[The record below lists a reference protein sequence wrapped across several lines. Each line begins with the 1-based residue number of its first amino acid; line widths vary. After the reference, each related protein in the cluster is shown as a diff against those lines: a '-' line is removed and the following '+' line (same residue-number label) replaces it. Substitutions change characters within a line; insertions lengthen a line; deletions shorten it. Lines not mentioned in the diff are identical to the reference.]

1 MGNNHRR
8 SYYRTTKK
16 KMFGFNIRTGRQ
28 NASGSPSSITG
39 SPSSVGSPKTAG
51 STGSPKVEVGEIDTR
66 APFQS
71 VRAAVSLF
79 GDAGSSPKAKP
90 IIKRSKTIE
99 ERVLEKESR
108 LHLALR
114 ELDSFKE
121 QIRSTETTKTHALRD
136 LEKAKRTLQEL
147 TGKLETLCET
157 KQAAIEATETAKARA
172 IELEEQKSNK
182 PPVGTDAWKQ
192 NVEAEREQYR
202 TSSGELNSAKQEL
215 TNLRQ
220 DFDAA
225 LTAKLAAF
233 QEAADAQHNAAIN
246 RERLGKLSKEVT
258 TLREML
264 GQVKGASLQ
273 AQEEHEKLIEDKEVH
288 LHSLKTAKEE
298 AEEKIRA
305 LKEDPDSQL
314 VTENL
319 VEKLEV
325 TNEAIHV
332 LQEQLNKVRTLDL
345 DAYNKVNEELN
356 ATKNALKEI
365 LAEESSLRGIVES
378 LKQEAERVKGELNE
392 LYKKAEETESLVEK
406 LKLELENSKKDL
418 ETSISAKTQAE
429 GDSNSLP
436 SRIQQLTSEANQFTK
451 EANEMKKNTELLKQ
465 DAKTAQETTKE
476 TEEKL
481 KIALKEAEEAKA
493 AEKVADD
500 KIHNQSRTTTTITH
514 DTTDEEKRSSSESSN
529 GKIRLSLEVFEAL
542 KRKVEGIKNDA
553 DIKVATVMAQVET
566 INANEK
572 QANEKL
578 ERLLKEK
585 EDIKNATQEALKT
598 KEMAEAAKLVV
609 EGELQKWR
617 QKEQQEEEIGESSNG
632 NVEET

>member
-1 MGNNHRR
+1 
-8 SYYRTTKK
+8 
-16 KMFGFNIRTGRQ
+16 MFGFSIRTGRQ
-28 NASGSPSSITG
+28 NSSGSPLSTG

-51 STGSPKVEVGEIDTR
+51 SASSPRAEVGEIDTS

-79 GDAGSSPKAKP
+79 GEAGSSPKAKP
-90 IIKRSKTIE
+90 TIKRSKTIE

-121 QIRSTETTKTHALRD
+121 QIRSTETTKAHALRE

-147 TGKLETLCET
+147 TGKLETLCES
-157 KQAAIEATETAKARA
+157 KQAAIEATESAKARA
-172 IELEEQKSNK
+172 IELEEHKSNK

-192 NVEAEREQYR
+192 NVESEREQYR

-225 LTAKLAAF
+225 LEAKLAAF

-258 TLREML
+258 NLQETL
-264 GQVKGASLQ
+264 GQVKIASLQ
-273 AQEEHEKLIEDKEVH
+273 AQEEHEKLISDKEVH
-288 LHSLKTAKEE
+288 LNSLRTAKEE

-319 VEKLEV
+319 VEKHEV
-325 TNEAIHV
+325 TNETIHV
-332 LQEQLNKVRTLDL
+332 LQEQLNQVRARDL
-345 DAYNKVNEELN
+345 DAYTKANAKLD

-365 LAEESSLRGIVES
+365 FAEESSLRGLVDS
-378 LKQEAERVKGELNE
+378 LKLEVERVKVEHSEL
-392 LYKKAEETESLVEK
+392 KKKTEETESLVEN
-406 LKLELENSKKDL
+406 LKLDLENCKKEL

-429 GDSNSLP
+429 GDSNDLLSK
-436 SRIQQLTSEANQFTK
+436 IQQLTSEANQFSK
-451 EANEMKKNTELLKQ
+451 EAEDMKKNAELLRQ
-465 DAKTAQETTKE
+465 EAKTAKE
-476 TEEKL
+476 TEGKTEERL

-493 AEKVADD
+493 AEKIADD
-500 KIHNQSRTTTTITH
+500 KIHNNPSRVTKN
-514 DTTDEEKRSSSESSN
+514 DDSDNEKRSSESSN
-529 GKIRLSLEVFEAL
+529 GKIRLSVEEFEAL
-542 KRKVEGIKNDA
+542 KKRVEGIKNDA
-553 DIKVATVMAQVET
+553 DIKVKTVMAQVET

-572 QANEKL
+572 QAKEKL
-578 ERLLKEK
+578 EGFLKEK
-585 EDIKNATQEALKT
+585 EDIEAATKEALKT
-598 KEMAEAAKLVV
+598 AEMAEAAKLVV

-617 QKEQQEEEIGESSNG
+617 QKEQQQEEEIGESSMEILKGHEKNL
-632 NVEET
+632 

>member
-1 MGNNHRR
+1 
-8 SYYRTTKK
+8 
-16 KMFGFNIRTGRQ
+16 MFGFSIRTGRQ
-28 NASGSPSSITG
+28 NATGSPNSITG

-51 STGSPKVEVGEIDTR
+51 SAGSPKAEVGEIDTS

-79 GDAGSSPKAKP
+79 GEAGSSPKAKP
-90 IIKRSKTIE
+90 AIKRSKTIE

-121 QIRSTETTKTHALRD
+121 QIRSTETTKAHAVRE
-136 LEKAKRTLQEL
+136 LEKARRTLQDL
-147 TGKLETLCET
+147 TGKLETLCES
-157 KQAAIEATETAKARA
+157 KQSAIEATELAKVRA
-172 IELEEQKSNK
+172 IELEQQKSTK

-225 LTAKLAAF
+225 LEAKLAAF
-233 QEAADAQHNAAIN
+233 QEAADAQHNAAVN

-258 TLREML
+258 ALRETL
-264 GQVKGASLQ
+264 GQVKIASLQ
-273 AQEEHEKLIEDKEVH
+273 AQEEHEKLIADKETH
-288 LHSLKTAKEE
+288 LHSLRKAKEE
-298 AEEKIRA
+298 AEEKIRS

-332 LQEQLNKVRTLDL
+332 LQEQLNKVKSMDW
-345 DAYNKVNEELN
+345 DAYCKATAELDSAKNE
-356 ATKNALKEI
+356 LKEI
-365 LAEESSLRGIVES
+365 VAEETSLRGLVDS
-378 LKQEAERVKGELNE
+378 LKLEIERVKGDLSD
-392 LYKKAEETESLVEK
+392 LKKKAEETESLVEN
-406 LKLELENSKKDL
+406 LKLDLENSKKDL

-429 GDSNSLP
+429 GDSNDLP
-436 SRIQQLTSEANQFTK
+436 SRIQQLTSEANQFSK
-451 EANEMKKNTELLKQ
+451 EAEEMKKTAELLRQ
-465 DAKTAQETTKE
+465 EAKTAQETAKE
-476 TEEKL
+476 TEERL
-481 KIALKEAEEAKA
+481 KNAIKEAEEAKA
-493 AEKVADD
+493 AEKLADEM
-500 KIHNQSRTTTTITH
+500 IHNNPSRSSTTS
-514 DTTDEEKRSSSESSN
+514 DAATDEEKYPPETPK
-529 GKIRLSLEVFEAL
+529 GKIRLSVEEFEAL
-542 KRKVEGIKNDA
+542 KRRVEGIKNDA

-578 ERLLKEK
+578 KGLLKEK
-585 EDIKNATQEALKT
+585 EDIETATEDALKAT
-598 KEMAEAAKLVV
+598 EMAEAAKLIV
-609 EGELQKWR
+609 EEELQKRR
-617 QKEQQEEEIGESSNG
+617 QKEQDEEIEESSNG
-632 NVEET
+632 NTEGT

>member
-1 MGNNHRR
+1 M
-8 SYYRTTKK
+8 
-16 KMFGFNIRTGRQ
+16 
-28 NASGSPSSITG
+28 
-39 SPSSVGSPKTAG
+39 
-51 STGSPKVEVGEIDTR
+51 
-66 APFQS
+66 
-71 VRAAVSLF
+71 
-79 GDAGSSPKAKP
+79 
-90 IIKRSKTIE
+90 
-99 ERVLEKESR
+99 LEKESR

-121 QIRSTETTKTHALRD
+121 QIRSTETTKTHALHD

-157 KQAAIEATETAKARA
+157 KQAAIEATETAKTRA

-202 TSSGELNSAKQEL
+202 TSSGELNSAKQDL

-258 TLREML
+258 TLRETL
-264 GQVKGASLQ
+264 GQVKVASLQ

-345 DAYNKVNEELN
+345 DAYNKANEELN

-365 LAEESSLRGIVES
+365 LVEESSLRGIVES

-392 LYKKAEETESLVEK
+392 LYKKAEETESLVK
-406 LKLELENSKKDL
+406 NLKLELENSKKDL

-429 GDSNSLP
+429 GDSNDLP

-514 DTTDEEKRSSSESSN
+514 DTIDDEKRSSSETSN

-585 EDIKNATQEALKT
+585 EDINNATQEALKT

>member
-1 MGNNHRR
+1 
-8 SYYRTTKK
+8 
-16 KMFGFNIRTGRQ
+16 MFGFSIRTGRQ
-28 NASGSPSSITG
+28 NASGSPSSKTG

-51 STGSPKVEVGEIDTR
+51 STGSPKAEVGEIDTR

-79 GDAGSSPKAKP
+79 GDTGSSTQAKP
-90 IIKRSKTIE
+90 TIKRSKTIE

-114 ELDSFKE
+114 ELDGLKE

-182 PPVGTDAWKQ
+182 PPVGTDVWKQ
-192 NVEAEREQYR
+192 NVEAEKEQYR

-258 TLREML
+258 TLRETL
-264 GQVKGASLQ
+264 EQVKVASLQ
-273 AQEEHEKLIEDKEVH
+273 AQNEHEKLIQDKEVH
-288 LHSLKTAKEE
+288 LYSLKTAKEE
-298 AEEKIRA
+298 AEEKIRT

-319 VEKLEV
+319 IEKLEV
-325 TNEAIHV
+325 TNEAIHA
-332 LQEQLNKVRTLDL
+332 LQEQLNKVRALDL
-345 DAYNKVNEELN
+345 DAYNKANEELN
-356 ATKNALKEI
+356 ATKNMLTEI
-365 LAEESSLRGIVES
+365 VAEESSLRGIVES
-378 LKQEAERVKGELNE
+378 LTPEAERVKGELNE
-392 LYKKAEETESLVEK
+392 LNKKAEETESLVEN

-418 ETSISAKTQAE
+418 ETSISAKTHGE
-429 GDSNSLP
+429 GDSNDLP
-436 SRIQQLTSEANQFTK
+436 SRIQQLTSEANQYTK

-465 DAKTAQETTKE
+465 DAQSAHETTKE

-493 AEKVADD
+493 AEKLADE
-500 KIHNQSRTTTTITH
+500 KIHNQSRNNK
-514 DTTDEEKRSSSESSN
+514 TDDSTNDNNNDEKRSSSESSN
-529 GKIRLSLEVFEAL
+529 GKIRLSIEEFEAL

-578 ERLLKEK
+578 EGLLKEK
-585 EDIKNATQEALKT
+585 EDIKTATQEALKT
-598 KEMAEAAKLVV
+598 TEMAEAAKLVV

-617 QKEQQEEEIGESSNG
+617 IKEQEEEEIGESSNG

>member
-1 MGNNHRR
+1 
-8 SYYRTTKK
+8 
-16 KMFGFNIRTGRQ
+16 MFGFSIRTGRQ
-28 NASGSPSSITG
+28 NASSSPSSMTG
-39 SPSSVGSPKTAG
+39 SPSSVGGSPKTTTA
-51 STGSPKVEVGEIDTR
+51 STGSPKAEVGEIDTR

-79 GDAGSSPKAKP
+79 GDTGSSPQSKP
-90 IIKRSKTIE
+90 TIKRSKTIE

-121 QIRSTETTKTHALRD
+121 QIRSTETTKAQALRD
-136 LEKAKRTLQEL
+136 LEKAKRTLQAL
-147 TGKLETLCET
+147 TGKLETLSES
-157 KQAAIEATETAKARA
+157 KQSAIEATETAKARA
-172 IELEEQKSNK
+172 IELEEEKSSK
-182 PPVGTDAWKQ
+182 PVVGTDAWKQ

-225 LTAKLAAF
+225 LEAKLAAF

-258 TLREML
+258 TLQETL
-264 GQVKGASLQ
+264 GQVKIASLQ
-273 AQEEHEKLIEDKEVH
+273 AQEEHEKLIADKETH

-298 AEEKIRA
+298 AEEKIKV

-319 VEKLEV
+319 IEKLEV
-325 TNEAIHV
+325 TNEAMHV
-332 LQEQLNKVRTLDL
+332 LQEQLNKVRALDL
-345 DAYNKVNEELN
+345 EAYNKANAELD
-356 ATKNALKEI
+356 AAKNVLKVI
-365 LAEESSLRGIVES
+365 AAEESSLRSTVDS
-378 LKQEAERVKGELNE
+378 LKQEVERVKGELNE
-392 LYKKAEETESLVEK
+392 LKKKSEEKEFLIEN

-418 ETSISAKTQAE
+418 ETSISATTKAG
-429 GDSNSLP
+429 GDSNDLP
-436 SRIQQLTSEANQFTK
+436 SRIQQLTSEANQYSK
-451 EANEMKKNTELLKQ
+451 EAEEMKKSAEILRQ
-465 DAKTAQETTKE
+465 DAKTKQETTKE

-493 AEKVADD
+493 AQKLADD
-500 KIHNQSRTTTTITH
+500 KIHNPSSTSTTTT
-514 DTTDEEKRSSSESSN
+514 TTANDANDDDDKKHSSEPSN
-529 GKIRLSLEVFEAL
+529 GKIRLSVEEFEAL
-542 KRKVEGIKNDA
+542 KKRVEGIKNDA

-572 QANEKL
+572 HAKEKL
-578 ERLLKEK
+578 EGLLKEK
-585 EDIKNATQEALKT
+585 EDINIATQDALKT
-598 KEMAEAAKLVV
+598 TEMAEAAKLIV

-617 QKEQQEEEIGESSNG
+617 QKEQQEEETGESSNG
-632 NVEET
+632 NNTEGT